1 MLKGLSGVFIRS
13 QLGQMEAPGQ
23 RWDRPP
29 LGVALGGGVS
39 GELLWS
45 IREPRDSLRGSL
57 CILDIRKGTD
67 GEILKED
74 YKRQESRVSIVNKN
88 IQGP

>member
-13 QLGQMEAPGQ
+13 QLGQIEAPGQ

-29 LGVALGGGVS
+29 VGVALGGGVR

-45 IREPRDSLRGSL
+45 KREPRASLRGSL
-57 CILDIRKGTD
+57 CILDMRNGTD
-67 GEILKED
+67 GVILKED
-74 YKRQESRVSIVNKN
+74 CKRQERKVSFSNKN
-88 IQGP
+88 LQ

>member
-29 LGVALGGGVS
+29 LRVALGGGVR

-45 IREPRDSLRGSL
+45 KREPRVSLRGSL
-57 CILDIRKGTD
+57 CILDMRNGTD
-67 GEILKED
+67 GEILREDFKEK
-74 YKRQESRVSIVNKN
+74 KRKQGLSNNK
-88 IQGP
+88 ILR

>member
-29 LGVALGGGVS
+29 PGLALGGGVR
-39 GELLWS
+39 GELLRS
-45 IREPRDSLRGSL
+45 RREPSASLRGSL
-57 CILDIRKGTD
+57 CILDIRKGID
-67 GEILKED
+67 GEILNED
-74 YKRQESRVSIVNKN
+74 CKRQERGFRCAKVLI
-88 IQGP
+88 P